1 MINAMKKQT
10 KQFLAG
16 LLLSIL
22 IPAFIGGQFLLTDRQ
37 EIAVE
42 QYQEQNMQK
51 ATTQE
56 IDMEKAFSIVP

>member
-1 MINAMKKQT
+1 MNKRIKN
-10 KQFLAG
+10 FCAG

-37 EIAVE
+37 DTAAKQI
-42 QYQEQNMQK
+42 QEQAFQK
-51 ATTQE
+51 APDQE